1 MLTAEHEEAEV
12 LRYARLKAH
21 APNRP
26 HGFSLRWLLHCSL
39 PAKSDISRLQFAMSA
54 LCQ

>member
-26 HGFSLRWLLHCSL
+26 HGFSLRWL
-39 PAKSDISRLQFAMSA
+39 FA
-54 LCQ
+54 LLFTRKIRH